1 VSARTAS
8 AQVQAVAAG
17 SATSAYQVQGRGS
30 TMMLVHGFPFSGE
43 LFAKSRAMLARRF
56 NAQYA

>member
-1 VSARTAS
+1 
-8 AQVQAVAAG
+8 
-17 SATSAYQVQGRGS
+17 
-30 TMMLVHGFPFSGE
+30 MMLVHGFPFSGE